1 MQKIVWIWNVFEE
14 QCVVFSVVAIGKKC
28 DSDLAEVKLLLLSRL
43 SIGNVL
49 VSFAKFDATH

>member
-1 MQKIVWIWNVFEE
+1 MIVFEE
-14 QCVVFSVVAIGKKC
+14 KCVVVSVVAIGEKC